1 MERLKDCMEE
11 LLKFTLSSHIDET
24 LDFDLGI
31 SSKFCTNLLQDDPND
46 AVSPSTSFDFD
57 SDEDS
62 LQGVPL
68 YPLYKRLALA
78 LCRSV
83 NCGAFCRTYKK
94 VALMNEEC
102 FLEQKEEEWSQLIL
116 NKGSSDLV
124 DILKAVEF
132 ELHVQ
137 EPFFSFIKDG
147 LETVE
152 GRCTISDYNSIG
164 PGSVILLNKCMMLK
178 VQSVCHYDSFS
189 EMLEAESL
197 VKVLPGVKTIEEGV
211 QIYRKFYTE
220 EKERSNGVL
229 AICISKMATQ
239 PYVTLASI
247 LSTFIY
253 VFACDSGCGSVPL
266 AFNPWH
272 GCKGLGYVGIQ
283 SLLGLSHTAGTIS
296 DALPPPRSALLSS
309 FMLPFKPNPLLN
321 VDPPP
326 PPPDSNKNRLAM
338 DVIGPLIAYCCWLHV
353 HIVQP
358 HGIVF
363 EIRVADGYGACW
375 SEDGCKFIGF
385 LEPYMEDG
393 HSKGWKH

>member
-1 MERLKDCMEE
+1 MEE

-31 SSKFCTNLLQDDPND
+31 SSKFCTNPLQDDPND

-57 SDEDS
+57 SDEYS

-68 YPLYKRLALA
+68 HPLDKRLALA

-147 LETVE
+147 LKTVE
-152 GRCTISDYNSIG
+152 GRCAISDYNSIG

-247 LSTFIY
+247 LS
-253 VFACDSGCGSVPL
+253 
-266 AFNPWH
+266 
-272 GCKGLGYVGIQ
+272 GLGYVGIQ

-321 VDPPP
+321 VDL

-338 DVIGPLIAYCCWLHV
+338 DVIGPLIAYCCWLNV

-363 EIRVADGYGACW
+363 EIRVADGYGARW
-375 SEDGCKFIGF
+375 SEDGSKKIVQLCAVVHQIVWECVRVKLPLGVGPTA
-385 LEPYMEDG
+385 LEVDTHPVAHLRCTPDQLP
-393 HSKGWKH
+393 

>member
-1 MERLKDCMEE
+1 MEE

-247 LSTFIY
+247 LS
-253 VFACDSGCGSVPL
+253 
-266 AFNPWH
+266 
-272 GCKGLGYVGIQ
+272 GLGYVGIQ

>member
-57 SDEDS
+57 SDEYS

-68 YPLYKRLALA
+68 HPLDKRLALA

-147 LETVE
+147 LKTVE
-152 GRCTISDYNSIG
+152 GRCAISDYNSIG

-247 LSTFIY
+247 LS
-253 VFACDSGCGSVPL
+253 
-266 AFNPWH
+266 
-272 GCKGLGYVGIQ
+272 GLGYVGIQ

-309 FMLPFKPNPLLN
+309 FMLPFKPNVKGSSLTCGARALAKHATRSSN
-321 VDPPP
+321 RYWGRYDGS
-326 PPPDSNKNRLAM
+326 DSNKNRLAM
-338 DVIGPLIAYCCWLHV
+338 DVIGPLIAYCCWLNV

-363 EIRVADGYGACW
+363 EIRVADGYGARW
-375 SEDGCKFIGF
+375 SEDG
-385 LEPYMEDG
+385 
-393 HSKGWKH
+393 SKVYA

>member
-152 GRCTISDYNSIG
+152 GRCTISDYNRCG
-164 PGSVILLNKCMMLK
+164 LCLVVYELNF
-178 VQSVCHYDSFS
+178 H
-189 EMLEAESL
+189 
-197 VKVLPGVKTIEEGV
+197 
-211 QIYRKFYTE
+211 
-220 EKERSNGVL
+220 N
-229 AICISKMATQ
+229 
-239 PYVTLASI
+239 
-247 LSTFIY
+247 Y
-253 VFACDSGCGSVPL
+253 VFFFLGSFHIIFDSVKYCF
-266 AFNPWH
+266 ADQQ
-272 GCKGLGYVGIQ
+272 GIYEW
-283 SLLGLSHTAGTIS
+283 LLESIMDTRRVVSTSRGWELLRDS
-296 DALPPPRSALLSS
+296 D
-309 FMLPFKPNPLLN
+309 
-321 VDPPP
+321 
-326 PPPDSNKNRLAM
+326 
-338 DVIGPLIAYCCWLHV
+338 
-353 HIVQP
+353 
-358 HGIVF
+358 
-363 EIRVADGYGACW
+363 
-375 SEDGCKFIGF
+375 
-385 LEPYMEDG
+385 
-393 HSKGWKH
+393 

>member
-31 SSKFCTNLLQDDPND
+31 SSKFCTNPLQDDPND

-57 SDEDS
+57 SDEYS

-68 YPLYKRLALA
+68 HPLDKRLALA

-147 LETVE
+147 LKTVE
-152 GRCTISDYNSIG
+152 GRCAISDYNSIG

-247 LSTFIY
+247 LS
-253 VFACDSGCGSVPL
+253 
-266 AFNPWH
+266 
-272 GCKGLGYVGIQ
+272 
-283 SLLGLSHTAGTIS
+283 
-296 DALPPPRSALLSS
+296 
-309 FMLPFKPNPLLN
+309 PLLN
-321 VDPPP
+321 VDL

-338 DVIGPLIAYCCWLHV
+338 DVIGPLIAYCCWLNV

-363 EIRVADGYGACW
+363 EIRVADGYGARW
-375 SEDGCKFIGF
+375 SEDGSKIVQLCAVVHQIVWECVRVKLPLGVGPTA
-385 LEPYMEDG
+385 LEVDTHPVAHLRCTPDQLP
-393 HSKGWKH
+393 